1 MGLPKTTDWLEHF
14 KLHGEGEGE
23 GDVEGDGEGRQGKTY
38 FPGKTAFPSSVNL

>member
-1 MGLPKTTDWLEHF
+1 MGLPKNMGLPKTTDWLEHF

-23 GDVEGDGEGRQGKTY
+23 REGRQGKAY